1 MAFEDLLRA
10 LTARADGEIAALLAS
25 AREQAQVI
33 RREADQRRAERSA
46 TALRDRA
53 RAVTVDTERGVA
65 EAVRLE
71 RHNELAARIRARDH
85 VLSSARVMLADADLR
100 PDYQAAVSGR
110 LAAAAAVLGDAPARL
125 RCAPALAPVLNPLAV
140 TYSNLRLETDA
151 SVAGGFVIE
160 SDDGR
165 VIVDEVL
172 EHRLAGDAEALGQ
185 LALRSLEVE
194 P

>member
-1 MAFEDLLRA
+1 MAFEHLLRA

-25 AREQAQVI
+25 ARERAEVI

-46 TALRDRA
+46 SALRGRA
-53 RAVTVDTERGVA
+53 RAVTADTERGVA

-71 RHNELAARIRARDH
+71 RHAELAARIRARDR
-85 VLSSARVMLADADLR
+85 VLSSACLQLADADRR
-100 PDYQAAVSGR
+100 PDYQAAISSR
-110 LAAAAAVLGDAPARL
+110 LASAAAVLGDAPARL
-125 RCAPALAPVLNPLAV
+125 RCAPALAPVLNPLAI
-140 TYSNLRLETDA
+140 TYPNLRLEPDT

-160 SDDGR
+160 SADGR
-165 VIVDEVL
+165 LVVDEVL

-185 LALRSLEVE
+185 LALRSLGVE